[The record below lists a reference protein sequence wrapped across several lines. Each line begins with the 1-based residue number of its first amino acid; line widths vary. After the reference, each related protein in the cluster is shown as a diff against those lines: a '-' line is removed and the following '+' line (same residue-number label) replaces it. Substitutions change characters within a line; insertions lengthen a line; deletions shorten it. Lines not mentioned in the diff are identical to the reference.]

1 MAKASFELDLA
12 AFRDRLAKIESRI
25 AEVAGNRSCPQIV
38 VVSKYLSADDC
49 STLRGE
55 DFGPL
60 GENRAQDLEQKVG
73 IAEDQEGWHF
83 IGHLQRNKVAT
94 VIPRVSC
101 LHSLDSD
108 RLARQID
115 RFLEER
121 GSPPLDVLVQVNVS
135 GESSKGGLAPFEA
148 TEQVLAWTEQLQ
160 NLRITGLMTMAPIGD
175 LDTSRLVFQ
184 ALRELK
190 ERIRESLPAE
200 AADHFNELSMGMSND
215 FEVAVEEGAT
225 LLRLGRI
232 LYSGEAG

>member
-1 MAKASFELDLA
+1 MAKASFELDHA
-12 AFRDRLAKIESRI
+12 AFRDRLEKIESRI

-101 LHSLDSD
+101 LHYLDSD

-121 GSPPLDVLVQVNVS
+121 GSPPLGVPVQVNVS
-135 GESSKGGLAPFEA
+135 GGSSKGGPAPFEA
-148 TEQVLAWTEQLQ
+148 TEQILAWTEQLQ
-160 NLRITGLMTMAPIGD
+160 NLRITWVWTRAPRGD
-175 LDTSRLVFQ
+175 LDTATRGVK
-184 ALRELK
+184 APREL
-190 ERIRESLPAE
+190 R
-200 AADHFNELSMGMSND
+200 
-215 FEVAVEEGAT
+215 
-225 LLRLGRI
+225 
-232 LYSGEAG
+232 